1 MNSAAVGLI
10 AIVVL
15 VAANAFFVLGEFALI
30 TVDRALVDEQA
41 ESGDRRSRWL
51 QSATAQLTRHL
62 SAAQFGITLCS
73 ILIGFVAEPIVAN
86 VLHPVLN
93 GLPLLE
99 EDIALTLAIAL
110 SLVISTYL
118 QLVIGEQV
126 PKAIAI
132 ARPMKTALLVIQ
144 PLRIFA
150 WVFGPVIAL
159 LNNLANA
166 TVVRMGVTPRSE
178 LTAARSI
185 EELEVVIRESAAH
198 GTLSKETARLLA
210 RAIRF
215 REKTALDAMRPRPQV
230 VTVPATA
237 TVATMLTAAAE
248 SGHTGIPV
256 RGSNPEDLLG
266 VVRVEDALAVPPSER
281 RRVTVSSVV
290 RPTFVVP
297 ESKDLLS
304 LISEMRQHQ
313 SQMVAVID
321 EYGGLAG
328 IVTDEDLLEEIVGEI
343 DEGRPGTRIAREPG
357 MLPGWAGEEQVLEV
371 TGFAMPPGEGA
382 YETLAGFLL
391 SRLGHIPSAGEVVEV
406 EGWRFEITRLEEH
419 RIAWVRVHPPASA
432 EASGSR

>member
-1 MNSAAVGLI
+1 MLWLGLVAI
-10 AIVVL
+10 AGLVL
-15 VAANAFFVLGEFALI
+15 VNAFFVLGEFALI
-30 TVDRALVDEQA
+30 TVDRGRVEELA
-41 ESGDRRSRWL
+41 ESGDRRARGL
-51 QSATAQLTRHL
+51 LSATTHLTRHL
-62 SAAQFGITLCS
+62 SAAQFGITVSS
-73 ILIGFVAEPIVAN
+73 ILIGFVAEPLVGN
-86 VLHPVLN
+86 VFHPLLK
-93 GLPLLE
+93 GLPVVE
-99 EDIALTLAIAL
+99 EDAALAL
-110 SLVISTYL
+110 SIAASLVLSTYL

-132 ARPMKTALLVIQ
+132 ATPLRTGLVVIQ
-144 PLRIFA
+144 PLRLFA
-150 WVFGPVIAL
+150 WLFGPVIGL
-159 LNNLANA
+159 LNNLADA
-166 TVVRMGVTPRSE
+166 VVRRLGITPRSE

-198 GTLSKETARLLA
+198 GTLSRETARLLS

-266 VVRVEDALAVPPSER
+266 VVRVEDALAVAPHER
-281 RRVTVSSVV
+281 RRLKVSAVV

-297 ESKDLLS
+297 ETKDLLS

-313 SQMVAVID
+313 SQLVAVID

-343 DEGRPGTRIAREPG
+343 DEGRAGARIERDPG
-357 MLPGWAGEEQVLEV
+357 MLPGWAGEDQVLEE
-371 TGFAMPPGEGA
+371 TGFAMPPGEGS

-391 SRLGHIPSAGEVVEV
+391 SRLGHIPTVGEFVEV
-406 EGWRFEITRLEEH
+406 EGWKFEITRLDEH
-419 RIAWVRVHPPASA
+419 RIAWVRVHRPHSAGA
-432 EASGSR
+432 EAMPR